1 MNQDNCVPKEALFP
15 EFCSDKGTIPVSGV
29 VAKGNGEC
37 FLTEECHT
45 ALSAGGGQP
54 GQGYPCVFAAGF
66 SAGAG
71 ASAGSIGYE
80 EETAPTLKGSASGNC
95 MPSILCLNDQ
105 GGSVM
110 DVSENKTGTLR
121 AQTHGHEPLVFDAH
135 DQDTRYRGPVRC
147 SPTLSAS
154 LLNHPLVVEP
164 SQEPALFENHGIDAR
179 YTGPHPVA
187 PTLSARA
194 GTGGNNLPLITTP
207 EETYCITGNAID
219 RQPQNGGN
227 GIGYQ
232 ADIAY
237 TLTATDHHAVFRRQR
252 VDHFQNDTITGTQ
265 SARQY
270 KDATDL
276 VFQQLS
282 EKGNMIHLI
291 RRLTPLECERL
302 QGYPDGWTDL
312 PNASDSNR
320 YKALGNSVAIP
331 CVQYLIQRIAMCL
344 VLGFQ
349 GYF

>member
-1 MNQDNCVPKEALFP
+1 MLGEYQMKTPSRVYAGIGVLDEVTRILEQERPAKVALLT
-15 EFCSDKGTIPVSGV
+15 DKGIVETGLHSIVLDRILAAGISVVLIDDIPSEPEYHAVEDV
-29 VAKGNGEC
+29 VAKFNAC
-37 FLTEECHT
+37 NADFII
-45 ALSAGGGQP
+45 ALG
-54 GQGYPCVFAAGF
+54 
-66 SAGAG
+66 
-71 ASAGSIGYE
+71 
-80 EETAPTLKGSASGNC
+80 
-95 MPSILCLNDQ
+95 

-110 DVSENKTGTLR
+110 DVTENKTGTLR

-135 DQDTRYRGPVRC
+135 DQDTRYRGPVQC

-179 YTGPHPVA
+179 YTGPHSVS

-194 GTGGNNLPLITTP
+194 GTGGNNLPLITAP
-207 EETYCITGNAID
+207 DETYCITGNAID
-219 RQPQNGGN
+219 RQPHNGGN

-232 ADIAY
+232 ADLAY

-252 VDHFQNDTITGTQ
+252 VDRFQSDTIVGTQ

-276 VFQQLS
+276 ICQQIT
-282 EKGNMIHLI
+282 EKENMILLI

-302 QGYPDGWTDL
+302 QGYPDGGTDL